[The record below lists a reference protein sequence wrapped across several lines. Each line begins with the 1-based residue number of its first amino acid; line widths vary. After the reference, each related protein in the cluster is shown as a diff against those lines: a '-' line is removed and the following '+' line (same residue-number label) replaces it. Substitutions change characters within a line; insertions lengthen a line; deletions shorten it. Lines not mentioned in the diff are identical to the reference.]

1 MKKAWKTILIIA
13 LCILIPLGA
22 LAVYLPTG
30 QPNLPGQPLA
40 ELYSQALVG
49 MVALV
54 GQWWLERRSP
64 SKEEVAAHLVDLAY
78 HGLAHLRPSRSRH
91 GPAGGGG

>member
-1 MKKAWKTILIIA
+1 
-13 LCILIPLGA
+13 
-22 LAVYLPTG
+22 
-30 QPNLPGQPLA
+30 
-40 ELYSQALVG
+40 

-78 HGLAHLRPSRSRH
+78 NGLAHLQPSTGRRPR
-91 GPAGGGG
+91 GPVPDGARGGEDGVL